1 MNFSLYCKE
10 NFSLI
15 IKILSGIHSF
25 FCFNVSVNY
34 PVYNLDI
41 AQEIFI
47 IQLTSLGFF
56 SVIMC
61 QQTIHSL
68 YYLDIA
74 QEIIIIQLSKI
85 QIQTYFEA

>member
-1 MNFSLYCKE
+1 MN
-10 NFSLI
+10 
-15 IKILSGIHSF
+15 
-25 FCFNVSVNY
+25 
-34 PVYNLDI
+34 
-41 AQEIFI
+41 
-47 IQLTSLGFF
+47 TSLGFF